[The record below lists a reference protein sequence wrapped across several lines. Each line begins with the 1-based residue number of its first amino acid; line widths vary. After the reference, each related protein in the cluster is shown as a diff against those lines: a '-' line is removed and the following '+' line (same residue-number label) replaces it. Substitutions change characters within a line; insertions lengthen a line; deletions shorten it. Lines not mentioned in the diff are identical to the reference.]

1 MKMEL
6 SNLHSLKETY
16 NREGIL
22 ICFAGPFSHSIIE
35 ELGNAVKRYLEAE
48 QMTKASLMDVFSVFI
63 EQTQNVRNYAAK
75 KGVEGNRDMDF
86 NSGIVVIGR
95 NGDRYEVSS
104 GNIVA
109 RSDIRDAITHLD
121 KLKGFDK
128 QGLKAAYKDQM
139 RKEPQPGKGAGLG
152 LIDMARKTSEP
163 LQYSISDID
172 EQYGFFS
179 LKATI

>member
-1 MKMEL
+1 M
-6 SNLHSLKETY
+6 NLYSLKETY

-63 EQTQNVRNYAAK
+63 EQTQNVRNYAALK
-75 KGVEGNRDMDF
+75 AGQGNRDMDF

-95 NGDRYEVSS
+95 TGDRYEVSS
-104 GNIVA
+104 GNIVG
-109 RSDIRDAITHLD
+109 SDDIREATAQLDTLRGLD
-121 KLKGFDK
+121 KQALKS
-128 QGLKAAYKDQM
+128 AYKEQI
-139 RKEPQPGKGAGLG
+139 KKAPQPGKGAGLG
-152 LIDMARKTSEP
+152 LIDMSRRTSVP
-163 LQYSISDID
+163 LEYSITDID
-172 EQYGFFS
+172 GRYCFFS